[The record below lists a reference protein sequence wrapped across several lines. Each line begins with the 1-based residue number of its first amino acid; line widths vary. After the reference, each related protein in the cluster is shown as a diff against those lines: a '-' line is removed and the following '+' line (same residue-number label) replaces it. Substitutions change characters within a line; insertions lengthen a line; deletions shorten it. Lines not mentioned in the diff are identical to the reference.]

1 MTDLDAL
8 LALSV
13 DPFDRAG
20 ARDHYG
26 RPIVFDPDGNR
37 MAYRRPS
44 TQAKALDDLQG
55 LIRWKAGMAV
65 RGVAEN
71 HRMLVPQVLALDP
84 NDKDGRQALYSLA
97 EDAAKLA
104 GSEDGASLG
113 TIVHTI
119 CELIDQGRMSWPRV

>member
-1 MTDLDAL
+1 MTLEAL

-26 RPIVFDPDGNR
+26 RPIVFDADGNR

-44 TQAKALDDLQG
+44 TQAKALDDMAG

-71 HRMLVPQVLALDP
+71 HHIMVPQVLALDLA
-84 NDKDGRQALYSLA
+84 DMGGRQQLYELA
-97 EDAAKLA
+97 DNAAKLA
-104 GSEDGASLG
+104 GSDDGANLG
-113 TIVHTI
+113 TLVHTI
-119 CELIDQGRMSWPRV
+119 CELIDRGELAWPRT